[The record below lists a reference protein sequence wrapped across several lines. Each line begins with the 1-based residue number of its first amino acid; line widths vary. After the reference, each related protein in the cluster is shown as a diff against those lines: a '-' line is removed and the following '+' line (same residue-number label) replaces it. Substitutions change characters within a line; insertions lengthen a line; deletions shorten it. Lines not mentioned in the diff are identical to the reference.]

1 MSKKA
6 DLAEFEAASEAELT
20 EVQGGCHWNP
30 CMGGGCA
37 STVVVAPQPAGY
49 ALSTQIPGA
58 PYAVQTQQ
66 VAVVNGGGCR
76 GGWGK
81 GWGGFFRW

>member
-6 DLAEFEAASEAELT
+6 DLAQFEEVSEADLAEA
-20 EVQGGCHWNP
+20 QGGHWNP
-30 CMGGGCA
+30 CARGGCG
-37 STVVVAPQPAGY
+37 STVVVAPQPVGY
-49 ALSTQIPGA
+49 GLSTQIPGA

-66 VAVVNGGGCR
+66 VAVVSGGCR
-76 GGWGK
+76 GGWGG